1 MGGGSCELIWSN
13 PLQSSNASRDKVEKF
28 RVVGAPLIFVIALN
42 VLRETHCCLCEFA
55 VGVLLAA
62 QFALLKKNAAPRDPA
77 DVPKKARRKQINSG
91 PNQGRGSYGL
101 WVHPFRLS
109 QYI

>member
-1 MGGGSCELIWSN
+1 VGGGFCELIWSN

-42 VLRETHCCLCEFA
+42 VLRKIHCCLCEFA
-55 VGVLLAA
+55 VWVLLAA
-62 QFALLKKNAAPRDPA
+62 QIALLKNPAPDIPE
-77 DVPKKARRKQINSG
+77 KARRKQINSG
-91 PNQGRGSYGL
+91 PDRGRGSYGL